1 MRLTQA
7 LRAQHLGHM
16 FKKHWL
22 VQGRRTPQDSGAKAA
37 LEARNI
43 QVADA
48 VDVVKTVIAPIPYV
62 CSLSE

>member
-22 VQGRRTPQDSGAKAA
+22 VQGRRTPKDSGAKAILA
-37 LEARNI
+37 ARNI
-43 QVADA
+43 EVVDA
-48 VDVVKTVIAPIPYV
+48 VDLVKPARKIVP
-62 CSLSE
+62 

>member
-22 VQGRRTPQDSGAKAA
+22 VQGRRTPKDSGARAV

-43 QVADA
+43 EVVDALEVAQPKRET
-48 VDVVKTVIAPIPYV
+48 KT
-62 CSLSE
+62 